1 MRSQRFH
8 ETGWSMKT
16 VSCVMLMAFLIISCT
31 GETMAGPQT
40 VLKTMKDTPP
50 SAWEGLSRKRV
61 LFGHQ
66 SVGNN
71 MLAGLDELLKEHPA
85 IGLTVRSITGPE
97 ELAPGTLAHFQVG
110 RNEKALSKIEDFDAK
125 IRQGLGSQVD
135 IALFKFC
142 FVDVDAGTDVE
153 SLFTEYKGTMAALRR
168 DYPGVAFV
176 HVTVPLLRKEKAT
189 LKGYVKKILGRSDGF
204 FANSHNVK
212 RNQYNELL
220 LRHYA
225 GSEPVF
231 DLASIQAAHQDGTH
245 EVFTSGGR
253 SYQALAP
260 EYTDDGGH
268 LNALGRRVVA
278 EQFLIFLAGL
288 DRKSLVKP

>member
-1 MRSQRFH
+1 
-8 ETGWSMKT
+8 MKT
-16 VSCVMLMAFLIISCT
+16 VSCVMLMAFLIISCK
-31 GETMAGPQT
+31 GDTMAGPQT
-40 VLKTMKDTPP
+40 VLKSMKDTPL

-71 MLAGLDELLKEHPA
+71 MLAGVDELLREHPA
-85 IGLTVRSITGPE
+85 IGLTVRSITGPQE
-97 ELAPGTLAHFQVG
+97 IPPGTLAHFQVG
-110 RNEKALSKIEDFDAK
+110 KNEKALSKIEDFDAK

-153 SLFTEYKGTMAALRR
+153 SLFTEYKSTMAALRR

-204 FANSHNVK
+204 FADSHNIK
-212 RNQYNELL
+212 RNRYNELL
-220 LRHYA
+220 LGHYA

-231 DLASIQAAHQDGTH
+231 DLASMQAAHQDGTH
-245 EVFTSGGR
+245 ETFTSGGR
-253 SYQALAP
+253 SYLALAP

-268 LNALGRRVVA
+268 LNAPGRRVVA
-278 EQFLIFLAGL
+278 EQFLIFLALL
-288 DRKSLVKP
+288 DREPVAKP

>member
-1 MRSQRFH
+1 
-8 ETGWSMKT
+8 MKT
-16 VSCVMLMAFLIISCT
+16 IPYVILVAFLIISCK
-31 GETMAGPQT
+31 GETMADSQT

-71 MLAGLDELLKEHPA
+71 MLAGVDELLKEHPA
-85 IGLTVRSITGPE
+85 IELTVRSITGPE

-110 RNEKALSKIEDFDAK
+110 KNENARSKIEDFDAK
-125 IRQGLGSQVD
+125 IRQGLGGQVD

-142 FVDVDAGTDVE
+142 FVDIDAGTDVE
-153 SLFTEYKGTMAALRR
+153 SLFTEYKATMAALRR

-176 HVTVPLLRKEKAT
+176 HVTVPLLRKEKTT

-204 FANSHNVK
+204 FAERQNVK
-212 RNQYNELL
+212 RNRYNELL

-245 EVFTSGGR
+245 EVFTSGSR

-278 EQFLIFLAGL
+278 EQFLIFLARL
-288 DRKSLVKP
+288 DREPLVKP